1 MPPNEFEVG
10 NEETTYICCDCDPD
24 PEQDQNT
31 IVLFNMECEIHGHA
45 WHRQMLK
52 LGDGT
57 LEATFALEK
66 RATRKQQERE
76 TGSSQ
81 VQSGRQ
87 KHSSG

>member
-1 MPPNEFEVG
+1 
-10 NEETTYICCDCDPD
+10 
-24 PEQDQNT
+24 
-31 IVLFNMECEIHGHA
+31 MECEIHGHA

-66 RATRKQQERE
+66 RATKKQQERE